1 MISPMQTA
9 TGRTSLILRLCPAFR
24 SPLIRRSSIALR
36 SIATA
41 LLVFAALAG
50 CKSAPENI
58 ASNPELFRRPVR
70 QRRLPPEV
78 ETRRVR
84 AIMGDMTLQQKIGQR
99 FICWIEGKEVGEQT
113 LELVRQGAAGVI
125 LYPWNIENPRQ
136 VRELTAS
143 IQRAA
148 RAADPPIGFFISVDQ
163 EGGRVAA
170 FRFRETTGLA
180 PAFYWGRYEDPR
192 FVTAVAYIAG
202 REIRELGCNMNFA
215 PVLDL
220 YGSADSTIIG
230 DRAMGVDPQEV
241 GRLGIAYLQGARQA
255 EIIPVI
261 KHFPGHGS
269 STVDSHGRL
278 PVVDIAQDRL
288 LEQDF
293 LPFRKAIRAGA
304 EALMT
309 AHVLF
314 PQVDPEY
321 PATLSK
327 RILRDL
333 LRDRF
338 GFEGVIVS
346 DGMAMGALAENFTV
360 SDSLKLMIEAGVDL
374 ILVHS
379 RYDLVELKL
388 EMLRLLHHGEI
399 SEAQIDEGVERILK
413 LKLRYG
419 LLAF

>member
-1 MISPMQTA
+1 VA
-9 TGRTSLILRLCPAFR
+9 LIVAG
-24 SPLIRRSSIALR
+24 
-36 SIATA
+36 TA
-41 LLVFAALAG
+41 LISCRTTTESV
-50 CKSAPENI
+50 
-58 ASNPELFRRPVR
+58 ASTSELFRTSEL
-70 QRRLPPEV
+70 QRRLPSGA

-84 AIMGDMTLQQKIGQR
+84 KIMSAMTLHQKIGQR
-99 FICWIEGKEVGEQT
+99 FICWVEGKEVTRQT
-113 LELVRQGAAGVI
+113 LELVRQGAAGII
-125 LYPWNIENPRQ
+125 LYPWNIEDTGQ
-136 VRELTAS
+136 VRQLTAS

-148 RAADPPIGFFISVDQ
+148 QGSDPPIGLFICVDQ

-170 FRFRETTGLA
+170 FRTGETTRLT
-180 PAFYWGRYEDPR
+180 PAFCWGRYEDPR
-192 FVTAVAYIAG
+192 YVTAVAYIAG

-230 DRAMGVDPQEV
+230 DRSMGADPETV
-241 GRLGIAYLQGARQA
+241 ASLGIAYLRGARQA

-269 STVDSHGRL
+269 STVDSHGWL
-278 PVVDIAQDRL
+278 PVVDLAEEELTER
-288 LEQDF
+288 DF
-293 LPFRKAIRAGA
+293 LPFRAAIEAGA

-314 PQVDPEY
+314 PQIDPDY

-333 LRDRF
+333 LRERF
-338 GFEGVIVS
+338 GFRGVVIS
-346 DGMAMGALAENFTV
+346 DGISMGAVAKHFSV
-360 SDSLKLMIEAGVDL
+360 SESLKLMMEAGLDL

-379 RYDLVELKL
+379 RYDLVELKV
-388 EMLRLLHHGEI
+388 EMLRLLHKGEI

-419 LLAF
+419 LLPF

>member
-1 MISPMQTA
+1 MTPPTQKPVSGRLLPPSLAVPAAFLVLATLVSCSTTA
-9 TGRTSLILRLCPAFR
+9 QKVTS
-24 SPLIRRSSIALR
+24 
-36 SIATA
+36 
-41 LLVFAALAG
+41 
-50 CKSAPENI
+50 K
-58 ASNPELFRRPVR
+58 PELF
-70 QRRLPPEV
+70 V
-78 ETRRVR
+78 ETAVRRRRSPELETRLVR
-84 AIMGDMTLQQKIGQR
+84 KIMRTMTLHQKIGQR
-99 FICWIEGKEVGEQT
+99 FICWIEGTEVSAQAA
-113 LELVRQGAAGVI
+113 ELARQGAAGII
-125 LYPWNIENPRQ
+125 LYPWNIEDPGQ

-143 IQRAA
+143 LQRAA
-148 RAADPPIGFFISVDQ
+148 RESDPPIGFFISVDQ

-170 FRFRETTGLA
+170 FRFRETTKLA

-192 FVTAVAYIAG
+192 YVKAVAYIVG

-220 YGSADSTIIG
+220 YGTADATIIG
-230 DRAMGVDPQEV
+230 DRS
-241 GRLGIAYLQGARQA
+241 LGIDPRTVGKLGTAYLKGARQA
-255 EIIPVI
+255 QIIPVI

-278 PVVDIAQDRL
+278 PVVDIPEDQL
-288 LEQDF
+288 LQRDF
-293 LPFRKAIRAGA
+293 MPFRIAIQAGA

-314 PQVDPEY
+314 PQIDPQY

-327 RILRDL
+327 RVLRDL
-333 LRDRF
+333 LRERF

-360 SDSLKLMIEAGVDL
+360 ADTLKLMIEAGLDL

-388 EMLRLLHHGEI
+388 EMLRLLYNGEI
-399 SEAQIDEGVERILK
+399 TEAQIDEGVERILR

-419 LLAF
+419 LLAD